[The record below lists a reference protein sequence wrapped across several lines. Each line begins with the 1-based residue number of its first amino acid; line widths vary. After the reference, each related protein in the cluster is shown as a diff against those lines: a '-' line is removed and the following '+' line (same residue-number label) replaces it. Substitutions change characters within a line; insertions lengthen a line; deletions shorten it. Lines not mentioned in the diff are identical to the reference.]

1 MKSSI
6 RVLLAAAL
14 AVSLFPISVAA
25 QGVIDIAD
33 VRTQALASSAS
44 LRKAVLAYDSAALA
58 EKAQSYQLLPA
69 VSTSAGGSLDYL
81 GSGAMTDNLGAS
93 VKLSATQTIYDG
105 GKQAA
110 LVRSGGVAVK
120 AAAETVR
127 AARVAVVGQAD
138 TAFYAVLK
146 AAASV
151 EAAQA
156 DLDAAILRLGIAKA
170 KAEAGIMAE
179 SDYLQ
184 AEAESAANQTDLTK
198 AQRALASARAR
209 LASLLGLS
217 VLPDLK
223 PVDFSGYDSLLA
235 RLSGLDEAA
244 TTAYSATLFALA
256 AAGNPALASYSLA
269 TEKATIAVDV
279 AKSAYAP
286 TLAVGLSQ
294 SAGWGAAT
302 GLYVGSGAITVSG
315 SLSLDPWN
323 AANGVAIAKTAAQ
336 SAALDA
342 EDGARS
348 LSLDIDVAVNGL
360 VSAARSIGSSAKALA
375 YAQSGYRR
383 TLEKFKLSAA
393 AASDLSAAEALVS
406 ADRNAL
412 IAAQYDFLSSVSEL
426 RGLIGL
432 ESEGQV
438 ISSIP

>member
-6 RVLLAAAL
+6 RVLLAAVL
-14 AVSLFPISVAA
+14 AASLVPLSVAA
-25 QGVIDIAD
+25 QGAIDIAA

-58 EKAQSYQLLPA
+58 EKAQSYQLLPSI
-69 VSTSAGGSLDYL
+69 STSAGGSLDYL
-81 GSGAMTDNLGAS
+81 AAGTLADNIGGS
-93 VKLSATQTIYDG
+93 VKLSVAQMVYDG

-120 AAAETVR
+120 AAAEAVR
-127 AARVAVVGQAD
+127 SARVAVIGQAD
-138 TAFYAVLK
+138 AAFYAVLK

-156 DLDAAILRLGIAKA
+156 DLDAATLRLGMAKA
-170 KAEAGIMAE
+170 KTEAGILAE

-184 AEAESAANQTDLTK
+184 AEAESAANQTALTT

-209 LASLLGLS
+209 LASLLGGSTLS
-217 VLPDLK
+217 ALK
-223 PVDFSGYDSLLA
+223 PVDFSGYADVLA
-235 RLSGLDEAA
+235 RLSSLDEAA
-244 TTAYSATLFALA
+244 TSAYSAALFGLA
-256 AAGNPALASYSLA
+256 ASVNPALATYSLG

-286 TLAVGLSQ
+286 VLAVGLSQ
-294 SAGWGAAT
+294 SVGWGSAD
-302 GLYVGSGAITVSG
+302 GLYLGAGAVTLSGT
-315 SLSLDPWN
+315 LNLDPWN
-323 AANGVAIAKTAAQ
+323 TANGVAIAKTAAE

-342 EDGARS
+342 SDGARS

-360 VSAARSIGSSAKALA
+360 VSAARSIGSSTKALE
-375 YAQSGYRR
+375 YAQSGYSRM
-383 TLEKFKLSAA
+383 LEKFKLSAA

-412 IAAQYDFLSSVSEL
+412 IAARYDFLSSVSGL
-426 RGLIGL
+426 RGLVGL
-432 ESEGQV
+432 EGEGQI